1 MKNCLTI
8 LASDAILDISLFV
21 ALSLFL
27 EMAHNRQLSI
37 FYRRKESMKKTL
49 ALLLV
54 VVMVFAMFAGCNQN
68 DTPETTGATTPNATN
83 PSTNPS
89 TEPTEPSTEPTEPVV
104 ITVADYYQTFE
115 SEDQGTA
122 NYWDNTGEVAGDLL
136 GYIAGGFW
144 GTAMNEE
151 KDGYDWI
158 CELAK
163 EKPVAQN
170 PDENGLATIYKFEVK
185 VGSEL
190 VYNTLSDKPEF
201 AAYAGREVQLEDY
214 LTPWKE
220 LYNKSNAITRGA
232 EMGAGAGDIKGIQEY
247 YAATENG
254 FDQAAWDAVGIQAT
268 MEDGKAYLTF
278 EFCQPTNSFY
288 AMYYLASS
296 LYCPIPADFI
306 ELIGGLKNYATFAND
321 GALTPVDTSL
331 STAYYVL
338 ESWQFGKEI
347 VYKKNYLYED
357 GGRYQIPGVYV
368 MILPAVKTDNEA
380 ALKEFLA
387 GKLDACSIPSTKL
400 EEYKNDPRATV
411 TLDSSTTKL
420 NLNTC
425 TPEEWEALFGEN
437 GSITQTPKENYWN
450 LKPAMSNDNFIKGLN
465 YCINRK
471 ELAETLGASPSNNY
485 FGSAYM
491 SDPENGVSY
500 NSTEE
505 HKNAV
510 ASMMENTDGY
520 GYSLTLATQYF
531 KAACD
536 ELIANGSYAEGD
548 VVEIEICWQSQTN
561 VDNSGKYIEQYIEDA
576 FNNCGGGLTLDVV
589 HYVPANW
596 IDAYYA
602 KMMIGQFDIG
612 LGSISGNSLNPL
624 NFFEVLK
631 SDNSSGFTLN
641 WGTDT
646 SIVDPALNYDGR
658 QWSFDSLWQAADQGA
673 LVDPNGN
680 MIKTYDAN
688 LNSIT
693 TNADG
698 SVTVML
704 NVGELNVADAS
715 SKVVDVVVFGCSDPN
730 YADYMEESIPFT
742 VENGVATAT
751 LTADQAA
758 VYGAFTYVYG
768 YDVYFEVTANGDTTS
783 QLVSVYADDKPGE
796 AIVMATE
803 GEWVSYVAASY
814 AERTTILGILEK
826 WAFENYLTGLVLYG
840 DGGYVMY
847 QERVNPGTGDWTN
860 YIPGYGF
867 GVLAEG
873 DLLG

>member
-1 MKNCLTI
+1 
-8 LASDAILDISLFV
+8 
-21 ALSLFL
+21 
-27 EMAHNRQLSI
+27 
-37 FYRRKESMKKTL
+37 MKKIF
-49 ALLLV
+49 AMLLV
-54 VVMVFAMFAGCNQN
+54 LVMVLSMVACTQVEDPQN
-68 DTPETTGATTPNATN
+68 SSNPTNNTN
-83 PSTNPS
+83 PSNNNDPTDPKEPENPY
-89 TEPTEPSTEPTEPVV
+89 
-104 ITVADYYQTFE
+104 AAYYQTYE

-122 NYWDNTGEVAGDLL
+122 NYWDNTGEVAGSLL
-136 GYIAGGFW
+136 GYIANGFW
-144 GTAMNEE
+144 GNAMNEE

-158 CELAK
+158 NELAN

-185 VGSEL
+185 VGSQL
-190 VYNTLSDKPEF
+190 KYNTLSDKPEF
-201 AAYAGREVQLEDY
+201 AAFAGREVALEDY

-220 LYNKSNAITRGA
+220 LYNQSNAITRGA
-232 EMGAGAGDIKGIQEY
+232 EVGAGTGDIKGLLEY
-247 YAATENG
+247 YTATENG
-254 FDQAAWDAVGIQAT
+254 YDEEAWNNVGITAT
-268 MEDGKAYLTF
+268 EEDGKAYLTF

-296 LYCPIPADFI
+296 LYTPIPADFL
-306 ELIGGLKNYATFAND
+306 ELIGGLKYYATFIEEGN
-321 GALTPVDTSL
+321 LTPVDTSL

-338 ESWQFGKEI
+338 ESWQYEKEI
-347 VYKKNYLYED
+347 VYKKNELFED

-368 MILPAVKTDNEA
+368 MILPAVKTDSEA

-387 GKLDACSIPSTKL
+387 GHLDACGIPSTRL
-400 EEYKNDPRATV
+400 EEFRNDPRATT

-425 TPEEWEALFGEN
+425 NQEEWEALFGEN

-471 ELAETLGASPSNNY
+471 ELAETLGATPSDNY
-485 FGSAYM
+485 FGSSYL

-500 NSTEE
+500 NSTQA
-505 HKNAV
+505 HKDAV
-510 ASMMENTDGY
+510 ASMIENTDGY
-520 GYSLTLATQYF
+520 GYSLTLAQQYF
-531 KAACD
+531 KAAAD
-536 ELIANGSYAEGD
+536 ELIAAGSYAAGD
-548 VVEIEICWQSQTN
+548 TIEIEITWQSQTN
-561 VDNSGKYIEQYIEDA
+561 VENSGKYIEQYIEDA
-576 FNNCGGGLTLDVV
+576 FNSCGSDLTLDIV

-596 IDAYYA
+596 LDAYYT

-658 QWSFDSLWQAADQGA
+658 QWSFDSLWTAADQGA
-673 LVDPNGN
+673 LVDDNGN
-680 MIKTYDAN
+680 LITTYDAN
-688 LNSIT
+688 MKSYTVND
-693 TNADG
+693 DG
-698 SVTVML
+698 TVTVEIH
-704 NVGELNVADAS
+704 VGELNVSAATS
-715 SKVVDVVVFGCSDPN
+715 QVVDVVVFGCNDGEYYSD
-730 YADYMEESIPFT
+730 YQEESVEFT

-758 VYGAFTYVYG
+758 VYTAFTYVYG
-768 YDVYFEVTANGDTTS
+768 FDVYFAVTANGETTYNN
-783 QLVSVYADDKPGE
+783 LVSVYPEQPAGE
-796 AIVMATE
+796 PIEMPTS
-803 GEWVSYVAASY
+803 GEWVTYVSASY
-814 AERTTILGILEK
+814 DERTTILGILEK
-826 WAFENYLTGLVLYG
+826 WAVENFLTGLVLYG